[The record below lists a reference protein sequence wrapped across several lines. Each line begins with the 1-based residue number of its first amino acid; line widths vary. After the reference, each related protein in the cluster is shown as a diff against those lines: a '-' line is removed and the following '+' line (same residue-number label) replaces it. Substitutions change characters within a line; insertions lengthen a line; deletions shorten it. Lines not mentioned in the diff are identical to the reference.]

1 MGGLQ
6 ITRFTQI
13 PVISRGPTGPL
24 FLASAILLTRLDLS
38 RHVPAEVQCHLQVG
52 IIGGVEA
59 RGLNVLLSM
68 VMSGQMPQRPGA
80 FAAQFAPETLQRF
93 KDLCRQQ
100 DKAYSKV
107 LERLAVLYIETNG
120 AVLADRW
127 SAPGAPVATTQGVQK
142 RQVQVETLQNK
153 LLEDLLK
160 RVELLEKKDVKML
173 YELDRVYK
181 ELAFLKS
188 GLQSPS

>member
-1 MGGLQ
+1 MQAG
-6 ITRFTQI
+6 
-13 PVISRGPTGPL
+13 IS
-24 FLASAILLTRLDLS
+24 
-38 RHVPAEVQCHLQVG
+38 
-52 IIGGVEA
+52 GGVDA

-120 AVLADRW
+120 AVLADR